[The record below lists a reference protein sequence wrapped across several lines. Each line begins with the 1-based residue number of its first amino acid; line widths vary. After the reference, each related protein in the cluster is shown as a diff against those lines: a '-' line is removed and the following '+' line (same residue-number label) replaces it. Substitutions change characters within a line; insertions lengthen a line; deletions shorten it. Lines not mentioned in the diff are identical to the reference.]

1 MTSVINLLNLD
12 GSNGFRID
20 GLDEAGNLG
29 AGIGSAGDINND
41 GINDII
47 TGAFRADPNGIENAG
62 ESYVIFGRENGFP
75 ASLDL
80 SGLNGN
86 NGFTLNGIDEFDN
99 AGLPTSTAG
108 DVNGDNID
116 DIIISAFRGDPDGNN
131 NAGEVYIVFGRDTA
145 FPPTLE
151 LSELNGLNGFTIT
164 GAEAGDLLGFSI
176 SSAGDINNDGLDD
189 IVIGAAFADRNGV
202 ENAGEAYV
210 IFGGFEFPNTINVS
224 DLNGVN
230 GFILN
235 DNTLGLGSRLGNA
248 VNNLGDINGDG
259 IDDLIVTAAFSDFN
273 GVENAGIS
281 YILFGRDGEFEANL
295 ELSQLN
301 GNDGFIVNGLA
312 IQDTIGRSAAGA
324 GDVNDD
330 GLNDIIIG
338 VSRGDPGGVEDA
350 GQAYVIFGSNTGF
363 PAIFDPSLIDGNNG
377 FVINGTNAGDIAGA
391 SVSSAGDF
399 NGDGIDDLFIGA
411 PEASPDG
418 VNRTGEG
425 YVVFGRRD
433 PFTATVEL
441 SALNGENGLFINGAN
456 NGDRLGSSVNS
467 AGDINNDGVGDLVIS
482 ATEADPNGLNGA
494 GTSYVI
500 FGSPGFPPDA
510 VDDSAVIPFNTTT
523 AINVLNNDTDPDND
537 PLSITVVTPPTNGTV
552 IINNNGTPDNP
563 TDDTIDYT
571 PNPDFTGVDTFEYTI
586 TDSGQTDTAI
596 VTVTVNSPPNA
607 VDDADTTSP
616 ATPVTINVLANDTDP
631 ENDPLTLTGLTQP
644 ANGTVAVDNNAT
656 PEDPSDDQLVYTPNL
671 GFAAL
676 DTFTY
681 TISDGIDTDIATVT
695 VDVIPG
701 IPTPVDDAVTTAFNT
716 PININVLANDTDPEG
731 DLLILTGV
739 TQPLNGIATID
750 NNETPDDL
758 SDDRVIYTPSP
769 GFSGEDSFTYTVDD
783 GNGGTNSAT
792 VIATVNTPPNAVND
806 TDTTSPAT
814 PVTIDV
820 LENDT
825 DPDNSPEALTLIA
838 VSPPANGTATINDNA
853 TPNNPSDDSV
863 VYTPNQGFAAQDT
876 FTYTISDGLDTAIA
890 TVTVEVIPG
899 IPNAIDDLAETLL
912 NTPVTLNVLAND
924 TDPEN
929 DPLTLTGL
937 TQPANG
943 TAIIDDNDTPEETS
957 DDRVIYTPNAG
968 FSGEDSFIYTVDDG
982 NGGID
987 TATVTVNV
995 IVIPT
1000 ISLIA
1005 EGTPTEAEETAATFT
1020 LNLSDPTPTQLSV
1033 NLNLTGTTATN
1044 PNDFILI
1051 PGSNILEFTPNS
1063 LLLDAGVSTATLTV
1077 QPIDDVVFDPG
1088 ESVEINLLAG
1098 VDYTLDD
1105 LENTA
1110 SVTITDNDAANLEI
1124 TPISG
1129 LSTTEDGQTASFN
1142 IVLTSQ
1148 PTANVSL
1155 ELINNDPTEGTL
1167 STSFITF
1174 TPENWDIS
1182 QTVIITGEPDVVVDG
1197 DIVYTISTA
1206 PTISNDPNYNG
1217 IDSEDITVTNLD
1229 LDQPTVI
1236 VNPTAGLITTEAGG
1250 SATFNV
1256 VLGSEPTANVT
1267 LPLIS
1272 DNTNEGIIFSEA
1284 VTFTPEDWDIP
1295 QTIQITGVDDTVS
1308 DGEINYQILTQPT
1321 ISEDINY
1328 NGINPEDVTVTNED
1342 DDTANI
1348 QVTPTTGLITTERG
1362 ETANFEIVLTSQ
1374 PIADVTINL
1383 NSDNPN
1389 EGILSVNAVTFTPG
1403 NWDIPQVVTVTGIND
1418 NVVDDNIAYTI
1429 ITDPAISNDANYNG
1443 RNAEDINLTN
1453 IDLSEPFIVINPT
1466 TGLITQETGSRD
1478 SFDIFLNTQ
1487 PSNIVTLNLS
1497 SSDITE
1503 GVVSPTVINFT
1514 PNNWDIPQTVTVT
1527 GIDDNIVDRNINY
1540 TIVTDAAISNDV
1552 NYNSLNPA
1560 DILVTNRDNDLPV
1573 INLSVTPTVATEAD
1587 TTAVTVTATTSAE
1600 VNGDQT
1606 VSLNITADE
1615 ITGSDFTLSNTQI
1628 TIPNGTTTGRAT
1640 FTILD
1645 DNFAEGNETAIL
1657 ELFNPSEGIQLG
1669 NTTASVTI
1677 IDNDISSIISFSQPN
1692 YFITENGFAIGENI
1706 LLNRVG
1712 DLSQP
1717 ATIEVQLV
1725 DETAISNFDFDPN
1738 PILVNF
1744 AANQET
1750 AIINPVI
1757 FDDDEVEF
1765 EESLQLLL
1773 NPIENAEIDNQN
1785 TAILTIL
1792 DNEQADILISET
1804 NLLTTEA
1811 GLTDTYTLVLT
1822 REPTAP
1828 VNIIFETGDQLQPIS
1843 EIIFDTNNWNSPQ
1856 TVTVAAI
1863 DDQIID
1869 DQQTALI
1876 RHTVISNDDSYN
1888 NFNLADITVEIGDN
1902 EIADIIVN
1910 PTNFTISEGDETQ
1923 QYSLVLTSI
1932 PTAPVTIS
1940 FNTGNQLNLISE
1952 ITFDV
1957 NNWNQPQTV
1966 NFSAINDRILQGD
1979 RQATITPIINS
1990 EDENYNGLLID
2001 AIDITIIDDESDE
2014 PPANIILNPINLNLS
2029 EDGIQG
2035 SYEISLTT
2043 EPTAPVTLDF
2053 ITDNQV
2059 NLIPEITF
2067 DANNFNQPQIIN
2079 ITAID
2084 DEIVEGI
2091 HNSIITTNIRSDDNR
2106 FNNLEIPPLTV
2117 TIADNDTITPPP
2129 IASVFISQ
2137 TEGNTTVQEAGL
2149 TDTYNIV
2156 LTSQPTADVILNITP
2171 DNQTDLGNGSN
2182 NPIQLFFTPENWNL
2196 PQTVTVAATDD
2207 TFVEGNHSST
2217 INHSLTSL
2225 DPNYN
2230 PDTPILIDG
2239 VVSSNL
2245 TVEIIDNDDLGN
2257 LTFIQPLGANDVIE
2271 GYGQDIYKVALTF
2284 QPVADVIINI
2294 AENLQVITNQST
2306 LIFTPDNWNISQD
2319 ITIAAINDL
2328 ANEGQHQATLVHT
2341 ISSTDN
2347 RFNNISLPLTINIS
2361 DNDNFGD
2368 NYIDINQ
2375 PVHSGTLQDDV
2386 ITGSTANNIFYG
2398 NGGNDQLFG
2407 SNGQDLL
2414 LGQEGDDAIIGG
2426 TEDDVISGGKGN
2438 DYLLGNTGNDTIF
2451 GDEGRDRLFGGKG
2464 NDQLVGGLGNDRLW
2478 GDVGTDILTGGEGED
2493 AFVLSPETGGFTP
2506 NLADIITDFDPNF
2519 DRIELTNSLTF
2530 SQLNLIPGVEGTQI
2544 QLQSTAE
2551 YLGIV
2556 LNVNPADLAASSF
2569 I

>member
-29 AGIGSAGDINND
+29 FGIGSAGDINND

-62 ESYVIFGRENGFP
+62 EAYVIFGSENGFP

-86 NGFTLNGIDEFDN
+86 NGFTLNGIDVSDG
-99 AGLPTSTAG
+99 AGLPVSTAG

-116 DIIISAFRGDPDGNN
+116 DIIISAFRGDPNGNN
-131 NAGEVYIVFGRDTA
+131 NAGEVYIVFGRDTG

-151 LSELNGLNGFTIT
+151 LSQLNGLNGFTIT

-189 IVIGAAFADRNGV
+189 IIIGAAFADRNGFETV
-202 ENAGEAYV
+202 GEAYV

-224 DLNGVN
+224 NLVGVN
-230 GFILN
+230 GFTLQ
-235 DNTLGLGSRLGNA
+235 DSTLGLGSRLGNA

-259 IDDLIVTAAFSDFN
+259 IDDLIVTAAFSDVN
-273 GVENAGIS
+273 GIENAGTS
-281 YILFGRDGEFEANL
+281 YVLFGRDGEFEANL

-301 GNDGFIVNGLA
+301 GNNGFIVNGLA
-312 IQDTIGRSAAGA
+312 VEDTLGRSAAGA
-324 GDVNDD
+324 GDINDD
-330 GLNDIIIG
+330 GLNDIVIG
-338 VSRGDPGGVEDA
+338 VSRGDPNGIENA

-363 PAIFDPSLIDGNNG
+363 PAIFDPSLLNGNNG
-377 FVINGTNAGDIAGA
+377 FVVNGTNAGDIVGA

-399 NGDGIDDLFIGA
+399 NGDGIDDLFIGT

-425 YVVFGRRD
+425 YIIFGRRD
-433 PFTATVEL
+433 PFTATLEI

-482 ATEADPNGLNGA
+482 ATEADPNGINGA

-500 FGSPGFPPDA
+500 FGSPGFAPDA
-510 VDDSAVIPFNTTT
+510 VDDSAIIPFNTTT

-537 PLSITVVTPPTNGTV
+537 PLSIMAVTPPTNGTV
-552 IINNNGTPDNP
+552 
-563 TDDTIDYT
+563 TIDDNATPNDPSDDFVNYT
-571 PNPDFTGVDTFEYTI
+571 PNLGFTGADSFTYTI
-586 TDSGQTDTAI
+586 DDGVNGSDTAT
-596 VTVTVNSPPNA
+596 VVVTVNAPPNA
-607 VDDADTTSP
+607 VNDADTTSP
-616 ATPVTINVLANDTDP
+616 ATAVTINVLANDTDP

-644 ANGTVAVDNNAT
+644 ANGTVTIDDNGT
-656 PEDPSDDQLVYTPNL
+656 PIDRNDDQLVYTPNL

-695 VDVIPG
+695 VNVIPG
-701 IPTPVDDAVTTAFNT
+701 IPTPLDDTATTAFNT
-716 PININVLANDTDPEG
+716 PIAINVLANDTDPEN
-731 DLLILTGV
+731 DPLILSGV
-739 TQPLNGIATID
+739 TQPLNGTATIND
-750 NNETPDDL
+750 NGTPNDL
-758 SDDRVIYTPSP
+758 SDDLVIYAPNP

-792 VIATVNTPPNAVND
+792 VTATVNAPPNAVND
-806 TDTTSPAT
+806 TDTTAPAT
-814 PVTIDV
+814 PVTINI
-820 LENDT
+820 LANDT
-825 DPDNSPEALTLIA
+825 DSDNLPELLSLVA
-838 VSPPANGTATINDNA
+838 VTQPLNGTVTI
-853 TPNNPSDDSV
+853 SDDLV
-863 VYTPNQGFAAQDT
+863 VYTPDQGFAAQDT
-876 FTYTISDGLDTAIA
+876 FTYTITDGLDTAIA
-890 TVTVEVIPG
+890 TVSVEVIPG
-899 IPNAIDDLAETLL
+899 IPNAIDDIAETLL

-943 TAIIDDNDTPEETS
+943 TATIDDNETPDDPS
-957 DDRVIYTPNAG
+957 DDLVIYTPNAG

-1000 ISLIA
+1000 IRLIA
-1005 EGTPTEAEETAATFT
+1005 EETPTEAEETAATFT
-1020 LNLSDPTPTQLSV
+1020 LNLSEPTPTPLTV

-1044 PNDFILI
+1044 SEDFTLI
-1051 PGSNILEFTPNS
+1051 PGSNIIDFTPNS
-1063 LLLDAGVSTATLTV
+1063 LLLDTGVSTATLTV

-1088 ESVEINLLAG
+1088 EIVQLNLVPGA
-1098 VDYTLDD
+1098 DYTLDAV
-1105 LENTA
+1105 ENTA
-1110 SVTITDNDAANLEI
+1110 SLTITDNDEVNIEI

-1142 IVLTSQ
+1142 VVLTSQ

-1167 STSFITF
+1167 STSLITF
-1174 TPENWDIS
+1174 TPENWDTS
-1182 QTVIITGEPDVVVDG
+1182 QTVIITGEPDVIVDG
-1197 DIVYTISTA
+1197 DIIYTISTA
-1206 PTISNDPNYNG
+1206 PTVSNDPNYNG
-1217 IDSEDITVTNLD
+1217 INPDDITVTNLD
-1229 LDQPTVI
+1229 LDQPRVI

-1250 SATFNV
+1250 TATFNV
-1256 VLGSEPTANVT
+1256 VLGSQPTVNVV

-1272 DNTNEGIIFSEA
+1272 NNTSEGTVFPEA
-1284 VTFTPEDWDIP
+1284 VTFTPEDWDLP
-1295 QTIQITGVDDTVS
+1295 QTIQITGVDDNVA

-1342 DDTANI
+1342 NDTANI
-1348 QVTPTTGLITTERG
+1348 QVTPTTGLITSERG
-1362 ETANFEIVLTSQ
+1362 ETANFEIILTSQ
-1374 PIADVTINL
+1374 PIADITIDL
-1383 NSDNPN
+1383 NSNNPN
-1389 EGILSVNAVTFTPG
+1389 EGILSVNAVTFTPED
-1403 NWDIPQVVTVTGIND
+1403 WDIPQIITVTGVND
-1418 NVVDDNIAYTI
+1418 NVIDDNIAYTI

-1443 RNAEDINLTN
+1443 LNAEDINLTN

-1466 TGLITQETGSRD
+1466 TGLITGETGSSD
-1478 SFDIFLNTQ
+1478 SFDIVLNTQ
-1487 PSNIVTLNLS
+1487 PRDIVTLNLS

-1503 GVVSPTVINFT
+1503 GVVSPSVVNFT
-1514 PNNWDIPQTVTVT
+1514 PNNWDIPQTVNIT
-1527 GIDDNIVDRNINY
+1527 GVDDNIIDDD
-1540 TIVTDAAISNDV
+1540 TDYIIITNAATSNDV

-1573 INLSVTPTVATEAD
+1573 VNLSVTPTTAAEAD

-1606 VSLNITADE
+1606 VGLNVIGDE
-1615 ITGSDFTLSNTQI
+1615 ITGSDFALSNTQI
-1628 TIPNGTTTGRAT
+1628 TIPNGTTTGSTT

-1645 DNFAEGNETAIL
+1645 DNFTEGNETAIL

-1669 NTTASVTI
+1669 NTTATVTI
-1677 IDNDISSIISFSQPN
+1677 TDNDILATVSFSQPN
-1692 YFITENGFAIGENI
+1692 YFITEDGFAIGENI
-1706 LLNRVG
+1706 VLNRTG

-1717 ATIEVQLV
+1717 ATVEVQLL
-1725 DETAISNFDFDPN
+1725 DETAIGNFDFDPN
-1738 PILVNF
+1738 PIFVNF

-1750 AIINPVI
+1750 AIVNPVI
-1757 FDDDEVEF
+1757 FDDTEVEF

-1773 NPIENAEIDNQN
+1773 NPVENIENDNQN
-1785 TAILTIL
+1785 IASLTIL
-1792 DNEQADILISET
+1792 DNEQAEILLSQT

-1811 GLTDTYTLVLT
+1811 GLIDTYTLVLT
-1822 REPTAP
+1822 REPIAP
-1828 VNIIFETGDQLQPIS
+1828 VTISFETGDQLQAIP
-1843 EIIFDTNNWNSPQ
+1843 EIIFNSTNWNSPQ
-1856 TVTVAAI
+1856 TITVAAI
-1863 DDQIID
+1863 DDAVID
-1869 DQQTALI
+1869 NQQTATI
-1876 RHTVISNDDSYN
+1876 RHIVSSNDDSYN
-1888 NFNLADITVEIGDN
+1888 NFNLTDITVEIGDN
-1902 EIADIIVN
+1902 EIADVILN
-1910 PTNFTISEGDETQ
+1910 PTNFSISESDETQ

-1940 FNTGNQLNLISE
+1940 FDNENQLNPIAE
-1952 ITFDV
+1952 ITFDT

-1966 NFSAINDRILQGD
+1966 NFSAINDEIIQGD
-1979 RQATITPIINS
+1979 RLATITPIINS
-1990 EDENYNGLLID
+1990 EDENYNGLFID
-2001 AIDITIIDDESDE
+2001 SINVTIIDDEIDQ

-2029 EDGIQG
+2029 EDGISG
-2035 SYEISLTT
+2035 RYEISLTT
-2043 EPTAPVTLDF
+2043 EPAAPVTLDF
-2053 ITDNQV
+2053 ITDNQIDF
-2059 NLIPEITF
+2059 IPAITF
-2067 DANNFNQPQIIN
+2067 DANNFNQPQTVN

-2084 DEIVEGI
+2084 DEIIEGI
-2091 HNSIITTNIRSDDNR
+2091 HNSVITTNTSSDDSR

-2117 TIADNDTITPPP
+2117 TIADNDIITPPT
-2129 IASVFISQ
+2129 ASVLISQ

-2171 DNQTDLGNGSN
+2171 DSQTNLDNRSN
-2182 NPIQLFFTPENWNL
+2182 NPIQLLFAPDTWNIT
-2196 PQTVTVAATDD
+2196 QTVTIIATDD
-2207 TFVEGNHSST
+2207 TVIEGNHNSI
-2217 INHSLTSL
+2217 INHSLTSS

-2230 PDTPILIDG
+2230 PNTPILIDG
-2239 VVSSNL
+2239 VASSNL

-2257 LTFIQPLGANDVIE
+2257 LIFIQPLGENDVIE

-2284 QPVADVIINI
+2284 QPVADVIINL
-2294 AENLQVITNQST
+2294 AGNSQVITNQST

-2319 ITIAAINDL
+2319 ITIEAINDL
-2328 ANEGQHQATLVHT
+2328 INEGQHQASLSHT
-2341 ISSTDN
+2341 ISSSDN

-2361 DNDNFGD
+2361 DNDNFGE
-2368 NYIDINQ
+2368 NYTDINQ
-2375 PVHSGTLQDDV
+2375 PVHSGTLQDDIV
-2386 ITGSTANNIFYG
+2386 TGSTANNIFYG

-2407 SNGQDLL
+2407 FNGEDLL
-2414 LGQEGDDAIIGG
+2414 LGQEGDDAIIAGS
-2426 TEDDVISGGKGN
+2426 ENDVISGGKGN
-2438 DYLLGNTGNDTIF
+2438 DYLLGNAGSDTIF
-2451 GDEGRDRLFGGKG
+2451 GDEGRDRLFGGKD

-2478 GDVGTDILTGGEGED
+2478 GDLGSDTLTGGEGED
-2493 AFVLSPETGGFTP
+2493 AFVLSLSTDELTL
-2506 NLADIITDFDPNF
+2506 NLPDVITDFEPEF
-2519 DRIELTNSLTF
+2519 DRIELTNFLTF
-2530 SQLNLIPGVEGTQI
+2530 SQLDLIQGLEGTQI
-2544 QLQSTAE
+2544 KVQSTGEDLAI
-2551 YLGIV
+2551 L
-2556 LNVNPADLAASSF
+2556 LNINPADLEAANF